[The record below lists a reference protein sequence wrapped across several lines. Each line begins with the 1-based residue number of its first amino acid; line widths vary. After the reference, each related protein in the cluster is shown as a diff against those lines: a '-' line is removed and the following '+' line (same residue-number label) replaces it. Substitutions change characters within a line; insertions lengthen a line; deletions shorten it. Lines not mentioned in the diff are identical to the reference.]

1 MKKRNYLILC
11 FSLILSVILAGCG
24 SGKTSSSENGDSGK
38 KTYKLKMAGH
48 VPDSHPASQAMKKM
62 VERIQKESD
71 GRIEIQMF
79 PNNQLGDYT
88 TVYEE
93 VSRGT
98 IDMALIS
105 VPTQLDKL
113 LGITYV
119 PYLVSNYE
127 EAKKVY
133 SSDNYLFNLLT
144 DVHHKQSVQLLG
156 FHMEGF
162 GGIGTKKEIKDIFNS
177 GGNKDTTLRV
187 PQMLLFNQP
196 MEDLGFRTTGIPYA
210 DLYTALQTGVADGWT
225 GGSASSNYEGFR
237 DAIEYF
243 YQTNDF
249 MDASSILMS
258 EKLWKELSEED
269 QKIIQN
275 AALDTM
281 NESFDIA
288 AKNEQTY
295 RDKMTDEGIKVSEF
309 SDEELTKLAETVRST
324 TWPKLEKEYGK
335 EVIQKLKESIEQ

>member
-1 MKKRNYLILC
+1 MNAKHVLISFLLVI
-11 FSLILSVILAGCG
+11 SMILAGCG
-24 SGKTSSSENGDSGK
+24 SGKTSTSENGDSGE

-48 VPDSHPASQAMKKM
+48 VPDTHPASQAMKKM
-62 VERIQKESD
+62 IDRIKEESN

-79 PNNQLGDYT
+79 PNNQLGDYS

-113 LGITYV
+113 LGITYL

-133 SSDNYLFNLLT
+133 SPDNYIYSLLT
-144 DVHHKQSVQLLG
+144 DVHAKQSVKLLG

-162 GGIGTKKEIKDIFNS
+162 GGIGSKKEIKDIFDS
-177 GGNKDTTLRV
+177 SANKDITLRV
-187 PQMLLFNQP
+187 PQMILFNQP

-225 GGSASSNYEGFR
+225 GGSSSSNYEGFR
-237 DAIEYF
+237 DVIKYY

-249 MDASSILMS
+249 MDASSILIS
-258 EKLWKELSEED
+258 DSLWNDLSEED
-269 QKIIQN
+269 QKLIQSV
-275 AALDTM
+275 AMDTM

-288 AKNEQTY
+288 EKNEQSY
-295 RDKMTDEGIKVSEF
+295 RDQMAEAGIEVIEF
-309 SDEELTKLAETVRST
+309 SDEELTELADLARTN
-324 TWPKLEKEYGK
+324 TWPKLEEEYGK
-335 EVIQKLKESIEQ
+335 DVIQKIKESIEQ

>member
-1 MKKRNYLILC
+1 VKKTKTLVLSII
-11 FSLILSVILAGCG
+11 FILSIILAGCG
-24 SGKTSSSENGDSGK
+24 SNQASNENSDSGE

-48 VPDSHPASQAMKKM
+48 VPDSHPSSLAMKKL
-62 VERIQKESD
+62 VDRIKEESD
-71 GRIEIQMF
+71 GHIEIQMF
-79 PNNQLGDYT
+79 PNNQLGDYS

-113 LGITYV
+113 LGITYL

-133 SSDNYLFNLLT
+133 SPDNYIYSLLT
-144 DVHHKQSVQLLG
+144 DVHAKQSVKLLG

-162 GGIGTKKEIKDIFNS
+162 GGIGSKKEIQNIFDSNANKDI
-177 GGNKDTTLRV
+177 TLRV

-225 GGSASSNYEGFR
+225 GGSSSSNYEGFR
-237 DAIEYF
+237 DAIKYY

-249 MDASSILMS
+249 MDASSILIS
-258 EKLWKELSEED
+258 DSLWKELSEED
-269 QKIIQN
+269 QKLIQSV
-275 AALDTM
+275 ATDTM
-281 NESFDIA
+281 NESFEIA
-288 AKNEQTY
+288 AKNEQSY
-295 RDKMTDEGIKVSEF
+295 RDKMAEEGIDVTEF
-309 SDEELTKLAETVRST
+309 SAEELTKLAELTRT
-324 TWPKLEKEYGK
+324 NTWPKLEEEYGK
-335 EVIQKLKESIEQ
+335 DVIQKIKESIEQ